1 MLDWLL
7 LSRRQVK
14 RPPKPHGPSKFT
26 DAARARTPSPR
37 QHGHARVGKMCPMP
51 EDTQKPVKSTLTEKT
66 AFNENDQ
73 TYTGKRTYTHARAHT
88 RTHIYTNTH
97 THPHT
102 EHTQRRGVDEAQD
115 QK

>member
-1 MLDWLL
+1 
-7 LSRRQVK
+7 
-14 RPPKPHGPSKFT
+14 
-26 DAARARTPSPR
+26 
-37 QHGHARVGKMCPMP
+37 MCPMP
-51 EDTQKPVKSTLTEKT
+51 EDTQTLVKSTLTEKT

-102 EHTQRRGVDEAQD
+102 EHSQRAGVDEAQD